1 MVVDYDGRILTQ
13 ASPGPG
19 ERIVVAPINIEM
31 LRHERK
37 TRRAHQMLAHLRT
50 EAYPFYSK
58 ALFPGETLD
67 RPEDLTVTELEKR
80 IDAAKQKVGYLG
92 EGQTSPSPNIQALLD
107 VSKDR
112 VE

>member
-1 MVVDYDGRILTQ
+1 
-13 ASPGPG
+13 
-19 ERIVVAPINIEM
+19 
-31 LRHERK
+31 
-37 TRRAHQMLAHLRT
+37 MLAHLRT
-50 EAYPFYSK
+50 EAYSLYSR
-58 ALFPGETLD
+58 ALFPAETLD

-112 VE
+112 VGE